1 MRKLS
6 LERLEGR
13 VVPATVVKTGMT
25 VNVSAQVGPLLVESV
40 PAGLHVQDSATNQVV
55 AGPYNKVNV
64 TDTVGSDRITVQG
77 TVVPLVA
84 SLTVNAGRNPTGP
97 GDTDEVSFKGVG
109 IGNHDYN
116 GSYGSLMVLYE
127 LADITV
133 CGNVTF
139 HGATGYDF
147 VSFQSGPSNR
157 IAIYG
162 DVRVNAGANA
172 VATNMTV
179 IGQPDPSLPQGVRIS
194 GKVDY
199 DGGHGVDVVQLHDV
213 RLNKV
218 SVKLKDNPANVFID
232 SPTVYYKKLT
242 VTGDGTIVI
251 LGNT

>member
-1 MRKLS
+1 
-6 LERLEGR
+6 
-13 VVPATVVKTGMT
+13 
-25 VNVSAQVGPLLVESV
+25 
-40 PAGLHVQDSATNQVV
+40 
-55 AGPYNKVNV
+55 
-64 TDTVGSDRITVQG
+64 
-77 TVVPLVA
+77 
-84 SLTVNAGRNPTGP
+84 
-97 GDTDEVSFKGVG
+97 
-109 IGNHDYN
+109 
-116 GSYGSLMVLYE
+116 
-127 LADITV
+127 
-133 CGNVTF
+133 
-139 HGATGYDF
+139 

-242 VTGDGTIVI
+242 VTGDGTVVI